1 MKCEN
6 KKKDTKTAE
15 KNAEKL
21 TTEALEKVNGGGVF
35 DDLPRTSDNE
45 IDEGATDRA

>member
-15 KNAEKL
+15 NAEKL
-21 TTEALEKVNGGGVF
+21 TNETLEKVNGGGMF
-35 DDLPRTSDNE
+35 DDLPRTSDNN
-45 IDEGATDRA
+45 IDENVTDRA